1 MKNIFSILILTIV
14 VATACQSNR
23 RTNNKE
29 TVAMPVMDIAPKVAP
44 VNSPALPVN
53 PSVLPTQPVA
63 SPQGAAG
70 ARPAVNPAH
79 GQPFHD
85 CNVAVGAALPPLPG
99 QPAQRVQPVQSV
111 LSTPTQAIPSIQ
123 NAVPAKPGVKLNPA
137 HGQPGHKCE
146 IAVGAPLS

>member
-29 TVAMPVMDIAPKVAP
+29 TISMPVMDLPPVAP
-44 VNSPALPVN
+44 ANAAMPVN

-63 SPQGAAG
+63 APQSAG
-70 ARPAVNPAH
+70 VRPTVNPAH